1 MKKTIILSAFV
12 LFAVAVMA
20 QSDKYVKAMQANI
33 AAADTTRSVEGLTN
47 MANSFERIANAEK
60 TQWLPYYYAALADI
74 NLAYSYAGEQGNG
87 NKAEKIDPLADKAEA
102 LLNKAEELAKD
113 NAEIYIAKKMIA
125 SVRMMADPMNRYMK
139 YGPIASQAL
148 ETAKKLDPENPRIYI
163 LEGEDKFYTPAQFGG
178 SKEEAKVLFE
188 TAIKK
193 FDTFKPQSDIH
204 PHWGRETASYFLKQM
219 K

>member
-47 MANSFERIANAEK
+47 LANSFERIA
-60 TQWLPYYYAALADI
+60 I
-74 NLAYSYAGEQGNG
+74 
-87 NKAEKIDPLADKAEA
+87 ADKAEA

-148 ETAKKLDPENPRIYI
+148 
-163 LEGEDKFYTPAQFGG
+163 
-178 SKEEAKVLFE
+178 
-188 TAIKK
+188 
-193 FDTFKPQSDIH
+193 
-204 PHWGRETASYFLKQM
+204 
-219 K
+219 